1 MNGKALVRAAAAAF
15 GVIACMAVFTTA
27 HADVTIEEKMIVEG
41 AGMMAMANMSGTT
54 TTSISGNR
62 AKMDNNI
69 VMNSKLVRMFARD
82 MGPTSEIIRLDQDKI
97 YDVNLKKK
105 SYTEV
110 SLADKRAEMTKA
122 MDQAKQAQEKQPAPT
137 GMDESEC
144 EWSDPKVEVKKT
156 GAKATI
162 AGFDSEQTTIIATQ
176 SCKDKKTGA
185 VCDVQIA
192 LDEWL
197 APGFDAGAEQQKFY
211 KAYAEKMGFV
221 GSNARDVNQ
230 RAEQLFGRYKGIWQE
245 VAAKMKNVKGYP
257 VRTSFAMG
265 FGGPQCASAEGA
277 PPTLPPAPTAGQ
289 IGAAAAE
296 GAGQMAGEAAANKAG
311 QSGLS
316 GVAGQLGGK
325 IAGALFNRKKKGE
338 EPAAAEASASTA
350 QTAST
355 APVTANNMIVPLRV
369 TSEMVS
375 VKKDAL
381 PADTFEVPAGF
392 KKVSNGS

>member
-1 MNGKALVRAAAAAF
+1 MSGKILVRTASVVF
-15 GVIACMAVFTTA
+15 GFACTTVFTAA
-27 HADVTIEEKMIVEG
+27 HADVTIEEKMVVEG
-41 AGMMAMANMSGTT
+41 AGLMAMANMSGTT
-54 TTSISGNR
+54 TTSISGDR

-97 YDVNLKKK
+97 YDVNVKKK

-122 MDQAKQAQEKQPAPT
+122 LDQAKQAQEKQPSPT

-144 EWSDPKVEVKKT
+144 EWSEPKVDVKKT
-156 GAKATI
+156 GQKATI
-162 AGFDSEQTTIIATQ
+162 AGFDSEQTTIVATQ

-185 VCDVQIA
+185 VCDVQIS
-192 LDEWL
+192 LDQWL
-197 APGFDAGAEQQKFY
+197 APGFDAGAEQQKFFQ
-211 KAYAEKMGFV
+211 AYAQKMGFT

-265 FGGPQCASAEGA
+265 FGGPQCKSAEGA

-289 IGAAAAE
+289 MGAAAAE

-311 QSGLS
+311 QSGLG

-338 EPAAAEASASTA
+338 EESAAAEPAAAP
-350 QTAST
+350 TAST

-369 TSEMVS
+369 TSEMVA
-375 VKKDAL
+375 VKKDSL
-381 PADTFEVPAGF
+381 PGDTFEVPAGF
-392 KKVSNGS
+392 KKVANGS